1 MGDGSEFCMKII
13 IVGCG
18 QVGETL
24 AAELGGEGNNITVID
39 LSSTKVNAIT
49 SKLDVMGVV
58 GNGATPTIQKE
69 AGIDT
74 ADLLIAVTNSDE
86 LNLLCCMIAKRHGKC
101 RVIARLQNPEYSSES
116 AYLKDELG
124 LAMVINPEHAAAEE
138 IARVLR
144 FPAANKIETF
154 AKGRVELLKF
164 RLPEN
169 SSIIGLSVKDV
180 VIKLRCDV
188 LVCTVERENETYIA
202 NGDFVFEGRD
212 VVSIISSPKKAAN
225 FFKKINMERHSTK
238 NVIIVGAGETSHY
251 LCETLRKSGM
261 SIKVIDNDLELCENF
276 SSIHEEVTVIHGD
289 ETDRELLVE
298 EGISDAD
305 AFVAMS
311 DYDEQNI
318 FLSLFAK
325 NSGKVKIVTKINK
338 PEYDDIIKYLDIDT
352 TVYPKSITSD
362 MIVRYVRAMK
372 NLPGSNVETMY
383 NFIKGEVEATEFIV
397 RESSPIIDTP
407 LSKLKFKE
415 NVLVAAILRDKSVII
430 PRGND
435 MIKPGDAVVIVSKIL
450 GLGDI
455 SDVIVK

>member
-1 MGDGSEFCMKII
+1 MNII

-39 LSSTKVNAIT
+39 LSSDKVNSIT

-58 GNGATPTIQKE
+58 GNGATHTTQKE
-69 AGIDT
+69 AGIES

-116 AYLKDELG
+116 SYLKDELG
-124 LAMVINPEHAAAEE
+124 LAMVINPEQAAAEE

-180 VIKLRCDV
+180 VVKLKCDI

-212 VVSIISSPKKAAN
+212 LISIIASPKKAAN
-225 FFKKINMERHSTK
+225 FFKKIEIGAHSTK
-238 NVIIVGAGETSHY
+238 SVIIVGAGETSHY
-251 LCETLRKSGM
+251 LCDTLKKSGI
-261 SIKVIDNDLELCENF
+261 SVKVIDKDLKLCEKF
-276 SSIHEEVTVIHGD
+276 SSRHEEVIVINGD

-298 EGISDAD
+298 EGVADSD

-325 NSGKVKIVTKINK
+325 SSGNAKIITKINK
-338 PEYDDIIKYLDIDT
+338 PEYDDIIKHLDIDT
-352 TVYPKSITSD
+352 AIYPKSITSD

-372 NLPGSNVETMY
+372 NAPGSNVETMY
-383 NFIKGEVEATEFIV
+383 NFIKGEVEATEFMV

-435 MIKPGDAVVIVSKIL
+435 MIKPGDAVIIVSKIL
-450 GLGDI
+450 GLDDI

>member
-1 MGDGSEFCMKII
+1 MNII

-39 LSSTKVNAIT
+39 LSSAKVNAIT

-58 GNGATPTIQKE
+58 GNGATHTIQKE
-69 AGIDT
+69 AGIET

-116 AYLKDELG
+116 SYLKDELG
-124 LAMVINPEHAAAEE
+124 LAMVINPEYAAAEE

-169 SSIIGLSVKDV
+169 SSIVGMSVKEV
-180 VIKLRCDV
+180 VIKLRCDI

-212 VVSIISSPKKAAN
+212 LVSIIASPKKAAN
-225 FFKKINMERHSTK
+225 FFKKIDISGHSTK

-251 LCETLRKSGM
+251 LCETLQKSGM
-261 SIKVIDNDLELCENF
+261 SIKVIDKDLDLCEKF
-276 SSIHEEVTVIHGD
+276 CSRHEEVTVINGD
-289 ETDRELLVE
+289 ETDQELLIE
-298 EGISDAD
+298 EGVTDAD

-325 NSGKVKIVTKINK
+325 NSGKAKIITKINK
-338 PEYDDIIKYLDIDT
+338 PEYDDIIKHLDIDT
-352 TVYPKSITSD
+352 TIYPKSITSD